1 MQAADAAARERPWQ
15 TTIYLGML
23 LFLVS
28 EAFLFGSLF
37 WVYYYL
43 RDNTPDWPPAGT
55 SLNTALASVNTAIL
69 LGSSGTMYLATAAI
83 RRGSLPGL
91 VAELTVT
98 LLLGAVF
105 LFNTG
110 WEWVHSEFRPWDHA
124 YGSIFF
130 TLTGFHAAHVLGG
143 LLIMLALLSRA
154 VRGRFSQGRYLAV
167 EVGGLYW
174 HFVDLVWLGVF
185 SSIFIIR

>member
-1 MQAADAAARERPWQ
+1 MQAERAAAAERPWQ
-15 TTIYLGML
+15 SAVYLGML

-37 WVYYYL
+37 WIYYYL
-43 RDNTPDWPPAGT
+43 KDNTPIWPPAGVDFGR
-55 SLNTALASVNTAIL
+55 ALAVVNTAIL
-69 LGSSGTMYLATAAI
+69 LASSGTMYLATRAI
-83 RRGSLPGL
+83 RRGSLEGL

-98 LLLGAVF
+98 FLLGALF

-110 WEWVHSEFRPWDHA
+110 WEWWHLEFRPWDHA

-130 TLTGFHAAHVLGG
+130 TMTGFHGLHVFAG
-143 LLIMLALLSRA
+143 LLIMLALASRA
-154 VRGRFSQGRYLAV
+154 LRGRFSPQRHLAV

-185 SSIFIIR
+185 STLFIIR